1 MKMFRVLFTVLAL
14 LTVFAGCKED
24 AAQATGEE
32 IMEGLTVT
40 DVVVGDGTEVVSGDL
55 ITAHYTGWV
64 YTDGVKVEEPFDSS
78 VARGEPATF
87 PIGVGRLI
95 KGWDIGL
102 IGMKVG
108 GTRDLIIAPDLA
120 YGETERPQI
129 PANSTLYFT
138 IELLAVPSVEIID
151 SVVGDGATAE
161 AGDKVEM
168 HYTGWLYV
176 DGEKGEKFDSSLDRN
191 QTFPFQLGAGQVIP
205 GWDKGVAGMQVG
217 GKRTLIIPSELG
229 YGSRGAGGVIPPNA
243 TLMFDVELMG
253 IEGK

>member
-1 MKMFRVLFTVLAL
+1 MKMIRVLFTVLAL

-24 AAQATGEE
+24 AGVEV
-32 IMEGLTVT
+32 MEGLTVN
-40 DVVVGDGTEVVSGDL
+40 DVVVGDGAAVVSGDL
-55 ITAHYTGWV
+55 VTAHYTGWV
-64 YTDGVKVEEPFDSS
+64 YTDGVKAEEPFDSS
-78 VARGEPATF
+78 VSRGEPANF
-87 PIGVGRLI
+87 PIGIGRLI

-102 IGMKVG
+102 IDMKVG
-108 GTRDLIIAPDLA
+108 GTRELIIAPELA
-120 YGETERPQI
+120 YGETERPGI
-129 PANSTLYFT
+129 PANSTLIFE
-138 IELLAVPSVEIID
+138 IELLGIPAIEIID
-151 SVVGDGATAE
+151 TLVGEGATAE

>member
-1 MKMFRVLFTVLAL
+1 MKKIRVLFTVLAL

-24 AAQATGEE
+24 AAQAVGEE
-32 IMEGLTVT
+32 IMEGLTIT
-40 DVVVGDGTEVVSGDL
+40 DVVVGDGAAVVTGDL
-55 ITAHYTGWV
+55 VTAHYTGWV
-64 YTDGVKVEEPFDSS
+64 YNDGVKVEEPFDSS

-151 SVVGDGATAE
+151 SVVGDGATAV

-168 HYTGWLYV
+168 HYTGWLDV
-176 DGEKGEKFDSSLDRN
+176 DGEKGEQFDSSLDRG

>member
-1 MKMFRVLFTVLAL
+1 MKMIRVLFTVLAL
-14 LTVFAGCKED
+14 LIVLTGCKED
-24 AAQATGEE
+24 AGEE
-32 IMEGLTVT
+32 IMEGLTVK
-40 DVVVGDGTEVVSGDL
+40 DVVVGDGTAVVSGDL
-55 ITAHYTGWV
+55 VTAHYTGWV
-64 YTDGVKVEEPFDSS
+64 YTDGVKAEEPFDSS
-78 VARGEPATF
+78 VSRGEPANF

-108 GTRDLIIAPDLA
+108 GTRELIIAPELG
-120 YGETERPQI
+120 YGEMERPGI
-129 PANSTLYFT
+129 PANSTLIFD
-138 IELLAVPSVEIID
+138 IELLDIPSLEIID
-151 SVVGDGATAE
+151 TLVGTGATAE

-176 DGEKGEKFDSSLDRN
+176 DGEKGEKFDSSHDRN

-217 GKRTLIIPSELG
+217 GKRTLIIPPELG
-229 YGSRGAGGVIPPNA
+229 YGPRGAGGVIPPNA

>member
-1 MKMFRVLFTVLAL
+1 
-14 LTVFAGCKED
+14 
-24 AAQATGEE
+24 
-32 IMEGLTVT
+32 MEGLTVA
-40 DVVVGDGTEVVSGDL
+40 DVVVGDGAEVVEGDL

-64 YTDGVKVEEPFDSS
+64 YTDGVKAEEPFDSS

-95 KGWDIGL
+95 KGWDQGL
-102 IGMKVG
+102 PGMRVG
-108 GTRDLIIAPDLA
+108 GTRELVIAPDLA
-120 YGETERPQI
+120 YGEMERPNI

-138 IELLAVPSVEIID
+138 IELLAIPSVEIID
-151 SVVGDGATAE
+151 TLVGDGAIAE

-176 DGEKGEKFDSSLDRN
+176 DGEKGEQFDSSHDRG

-217 GKRTLIIPSELG
+217 GQRTLIIPSELG
-229 YGSRGAGGVIPPNA
+229 YGPKGAGGVIPPNA